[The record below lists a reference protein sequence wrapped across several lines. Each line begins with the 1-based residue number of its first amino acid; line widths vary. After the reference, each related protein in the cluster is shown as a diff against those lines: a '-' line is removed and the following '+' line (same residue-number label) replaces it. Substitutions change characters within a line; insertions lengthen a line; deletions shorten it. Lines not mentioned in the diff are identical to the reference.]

1 MPRWLEISYP
11 YIFSIIIGGVS
22 FFLKLE
28 INKISK
34 FDMILSSSVT
44 LSSIIIAFVA
54 TMISIL
60 ISISNSSVMKRIN
73 KNNGEHDLITYIN
86 TTVISGLLLV
96 TYSLILNVFIES
108 TGYTSRILLSLF
120 VTLLVFFLLSTY
132 RIIRIVTVILTDVLS
147 ENKEAQL
154 APKEVFTPTIKA
166 NKSELSEQSAGD

>member
-11 YIFSIIIGGVS
+11 FIFSIIIGAVS

-28 INKISK
+28 INQISK

-73 KNNGEHDLITYIN
+73 KNNGESDLITYIN
-86 TTVISGLLLV
+86 MTVISGLLLV
-96 TYSLILNVFIES
+96 TYSLVLNVFIES
-108 TGYTSRILLSLF
+108 SGYTSRILLSLF

-147 ENKEAQL
+147 ENKETQSAQ
-154 APKEVFTPTIKA
+154 KEVFTPTVKG
-166 NKSELSEQSAGD
+166 NKSDINEQPISD